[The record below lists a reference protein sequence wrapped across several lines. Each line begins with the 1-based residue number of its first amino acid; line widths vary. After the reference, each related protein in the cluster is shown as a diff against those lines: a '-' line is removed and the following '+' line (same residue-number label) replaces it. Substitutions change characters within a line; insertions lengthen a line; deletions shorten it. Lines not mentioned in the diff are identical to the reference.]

1 MFLYVLY
8 HLNTFKC
15 KVFLKIKRKDGSTL
29 KIKGITSGT
38 YLLKRTKDKNLK
50 LSSKEI
56 CNRCKFK
63 NTCKYRSIS
72 KFENGKVFN
81 NNVECEYFYFIISPK
96 AILTIG
102 RDITTGRVMT
112 KTFVGKNE
120 TEAFQKALNEK
131 LKLDQNGGIKII
143 TKSNKTIADL
153 VGNVLKEDFKL
164 GKIKQATFK
173 RKTDTLKKLQKEK
186 FTNIPITKV
195 KRDDVIKYLES
206 LKSYSK
212 STIKQNYE
220 LICMAFGQASYENII
235 TDNFMTG
242 WKRVEKPKSEYKS
255 HHRKSLTIDEQRKLV
270 DYLNSVSYEQCPN
283 KYLFLLLL
291 TTGMRVGEALV
302 LDYEKD
308 IDLINGKIYIRKTQT
323 KNISGKAIIGETAK
337 TENGERT
344 LTMTNISKQIIES
357 AIKHKIEN
365 KNHLLFCKKD
375 KTMHIENSINSNLK
389 RIAIKLGIGIYEEE
403 NKKGQLIQKTDVHT
417 HCLRGTFATR
427 CAEAKIAPAV
437 LKKILGHSDIKVTMQ
452 YYIDVDSEFE
462 SSENENVEK
471 YLIGKEIFGV
481 NFSSESKTA

>member
-102 RDITTGRVMT
+102 RDMTTGRVMT

-143 TKSNKTIADL
+143 TKSNKTIVDL

-255 HHRKSLTIDEQRKLV
+255 HHRKSLTIEEQRKLV

>member
-1 MFLYVLY
+1 M
-8 HLNTFKC
+8 
-15 KVFLKIKRKDGSTL
+15 

-38 YLLKRTKDKNLK
+38 YLLKRIKDKNLK

-56 CNRCKFK
+56 CNRCEFK
-63 NTCKYRSIS
+63 NTCKYRNIS

-102 RDITTGRVMT
+102 RDMTTGRIIT

-143 TKSNKTIADL
+143 TKSNKTIVDL

-242 WKRVEKPKSEYKS
+242 WKRIEKPKSEYKS
-255 HHRKSLTIDEQRKLV
+255 HHRKSLTIKEQRKLV

-403 NKKGQLIQKTDVHT
+403 NKEGQLIQKTDVHT

-481 NFSSESKTA
+481 DFSSESKTV